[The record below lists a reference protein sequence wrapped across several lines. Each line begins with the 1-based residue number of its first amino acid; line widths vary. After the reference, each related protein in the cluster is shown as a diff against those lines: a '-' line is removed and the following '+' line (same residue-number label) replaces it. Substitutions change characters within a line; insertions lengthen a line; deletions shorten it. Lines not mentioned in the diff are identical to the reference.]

1 MGRGGGD
8 CETPVTESVSESYD
22 RPERMKLTIEIICIS
37 AVLASMTV
45 GSSDAF
51 LLPVAGK
58 SLNSLVCSTT
68 EAAAPERRRFG
79 ASTAY
84 PEQATP
90 QRIAGGD
97 LLSLGFDELAEVL
110 DGSGR
115 ARMVWAALSAG
126 VDPFSKEATTEFLT
140 DKTAAVLREHSEG
153 LPWKV
158 TSVHV

>member
-1 MGRGGGD
+1 MNFKLS
-8 CETPVTESVSESYD
+8 TE
-22 RPERMKLTIEIICIS
+22 RACIS
-37 AVLASMTV
+37 AVLTSMAV
-45 GSSDAF
+45 GSPNAF
-51 LLPVAGK
+51 VLPVARK
-58 SLNSLVCSTT
+58 SHTTPSPPCST
-68 EAAAPERRRFG
+68 PGSRSSLG
-79 ASTAY
+79 ASTASY
-84 PEQATP
+84 PEQAAP

-126 VDPFSKEATTEFLT
+126 VDPFSEGATTEFLT

-158 TSVHV
+158 TPAHI